1 MSNTKKGKYY
11 HPRNDLL
18 LVERVEV
25 EVQTES
31 GIVIPGAEKTATLVK
46 LKILEAGPEAD
57 DLSRGDV
64 VLAEDMVQY
73 LDRFRKI
80 GLINQKF
87 IHVIVDDRP

>member
-1 MSNTKKGKYY
+1 MPNTKKEHY

-25 EVQTES
+25 EVQTDS
-31 GIVIPGAEKTATLVK
+31 GIVIPGAEKTATLIR
-46 LKILEAGPEAD
+46 LKVIEPGPECD
-57 DLSRGDV
+57 DLSRDDI

-73 LDRFRKI
+73 LDRLKKI

-87 IHVIVDDRP
+87 VHVLVDHNE